1 MKRRVA
7 ERYRP
12 WRTSLG
18 FLTSIERR
26 RPVARNRG
34 AVRIERLEARKLLV
48 GDVSGTVFNDAN
60 RNGVNDPAENGL
72 AGWTVF
78 VDTNGDGALTAGER
92 NTVTDINGRFAILG
106 LPAGNINLV
115 EVVQPGYAPT
125 PGFTNRQVVRI
136 RDARETR
143 VVFPN
148 VVLPPTT
155 GAVTGTVFQD
165 ANENGIRDIGEAGI
179 GGWAMFIDTNGDGVL
194 GAGEPATTTAAD
206 GTYRFPSVSVGTATI
221 IEIPTGGPR
230 PTVGGLFPL
239 VGASDRRTVSV
250 VTGGVATADFG
261 NLVPQVGTIQGT
273 VRNDLNGDGSSGAGE
288 TVLAGRTVF
297 VDLNA
302 NGLADT
308 GEPTRV
314 TDAAG
319 GYSFVDIHSGTYT
332 VAEVVPAGW
341 QTAVGRPSSRSV
353 PVAVGSLNTVDFF
366 DFLPAPGSV
375 NGVVFDDADG
385 NGTQSAGEPGIA
397 GWPVFIDSNQN
408 GLLDAGEPNTLTDAS
423 GGYGFTG
430 VPYGPTVVREVVA
443 ANWVTTSP
451 ATGSRSFLQ
460 LNGTATGGMNFGNR
474 ERIGTI
480 TGTVWNDVNGNG
492 LRDPGEAGQAGTTVY
507 LDLDRDGTRSPTDPA
522 TVTSAAGTYTFS
534 RVPTGLQT
542 VAVVPDPG
550 TIPAIGK
557 RTSGSVTV
565 AIGGVHTIDFFTL
578 VPVAGSV
585 SGSVF
590 GDVNSNGIVDPGD
603 GPLSG
608 WVVYSDLNGNGV
620 LDVSEPVATTDA
632 AGGFTISGV
641 PYGPNQIRE
650 VLQTG
655 FASTNH
661 PGGVL
666 TLSLLNG
673 EARTGVLFTNHETV
687 TYTVG
692 GAAFFDADND
702 GVRGP
707 AERGLSGITV
717 YLDLNGNGLLDP
729 SEPSAVTSADLY
741 FTPAIDEAGTYAF
754 PHLTRGSYT
763 VREIL
768 PAELAGTAAAATVHT
783 VSVGPASQTAV
794 DFANRYRANEIHG
807 VVFEDTNANHVRDA
821 AEKTRPG
828 VGVFIDTNRNNLH
841 DVDEPGTITAADGSY
856 AFFGLTPG
864 AYVVREEA
872 GAVGQRTYPQTTGG
886 ILWPAGTSNPAV
898 GSVTPGSI
906 TASLATGEVL
916 NQTVSITLPGGGG
929 VTTMVDVFL
938 LFDDTGSFAGNSPLV
953 RAAFP
958 TIISTLQTALP
969 GVDFGFGVG
978 RFEEYANFAAE
989 NPAGRPFILN
999 QPIVAS
1005 ATPGFSLAI
1014 QSALDRMAPG
1024 FGGDAPETDIEA
1036 LYQLVTGIGFDG
1048 NNNGTITDSGPA
1060 GLAATQ
1066 VTPGASGD
1074 VPSFASFVPDR
1085 ANNVLAP
1092 DGNIGGGGFR
1102 PGALPVILTATD
1114 VGFAYQPKGETVITG
1129 TGGVSLPVSAL
1140 TGTSRASTPFG
1151 AGAGLQETV
1160 TGLNALGALVI
1171 GLGTN
1176 ADPAI
1181 DPRQG
1186 LEALAKL
1193 TGAVNRSAATIAN
1206 GTIDPIAPGDPFYFQ
1221 ITTGF
1226 GATVANGITNAIENA
1241 VTSIAMDITV
1251 RASDPR
1257 VRIVNNIGTLTGIG
1271 AGQTASFDIQFT
1283 GDGRPHRF
1291 DLQFVRAGT
1300 NVVVGSIPVVLGTP
1314 IVGDGYQFDDLAD
1327 GEIHTSSDFG
1337 NYVANVAPSFTGGP
1351 GQTVAEDAGPQ
1362 TIVAWATSI
1371 SPGPANESA
1380 QIVSFLVSSDNPTL
1394 FSAAPSISTDG
1405 TLTFTPAPDA
1415 HGTTLV
1421 TVQAQDNGGTGPL
1434 GVDTSAPQ
1442 TFLITITPVNDAPI
1456 AADDTF
1462 SGLDPA
1468 GLAIA
1473 LPGVLGNDLDVDG
1486 DPLTV
1491 RLVVGPARGAV
1502 TLDADGAFVYVPG
1515 PSFRGTDSFSYV
1527 ANDGLLDSNV
1537 ATVTV
1542 SVPHVN
1548 TAPVAAGE
1556 SFDVLEDTPLVI
1568 TAPGLLVNDTDFD
1581 ADPLVAR
1588 LVSGV
1593 LHGTLAVDPSGA
1605 FRYTPAPD
1613 YFGPDA
1619 FTYVANDGFADSNV
1633 VTVSLLV
1640 APVNDAPVA
1649 LGDTFTVAED
1659 TVLDT
1664 GLATVLVNDADVDG
1678 DPLTAVLV
1686 TPPARGVVTLAANG
1700 TFLYTPSLNFNGTDT
1715 FSYAAFDGTL
1725 LSRPVAVTIVVTPV
1739 NDVPVALADAYSVN
1753 EDTRLTVA
1761 APGVLG
1767 NDVDV
1772 DGDPL
1777 TAILVTAPT
1786 RGTLVLNANGGFT
1799 YLPAANYNGP
1809 DSFTYRVSDGGR
1821 VNSNTVTV
1829 ALTVVPVND
1838 APVAVADAVTAARDT
1853 VLNIAAPGVLGNDTD
1868 IDGDPLTA
1876 VIGTAPAN
1884 GRVALNAAGSFSYT
1898 PNAGFVG
1905 TDSFTYRAFDGA
1917 LFSAPV
1923 AVTISVVVPPA
1934 RFYVADTNAGATF
1947 KYAANG
1953 ATLGSIILNAAG
1965 RRPLGIASNPTGTT
1979 QWVIDSAGII
1989 FVYSN
1994 TGTLLGQWTP
2004 QGVGKPE
2011 GVTVWGNDLWV
2022 VDPVGDRVYKFAGG
2036 ALLRTGRVAATSS
2049 FALNTANLN
2058 SKDLV
2063 TDGASVWVVDDTV
2076 GVDRVFKYTVA
2087 GVLQGSWALS
2097 TTNPSPTGIT
2107 IDPNNVGHVWTI
2119 DSSTRR
2125 IYQYD
2130 AAATRIA
2137 GTQEPST
2144 TFALVVGN
2152 NNPQGIADPLST
2164 VGVLQSAPVAQAA
2177 TAIVTVSNAVAAR
2190 TGPASSPTPP
2200 AAAARRTVKVETAPW
2215 QGFVAPQVAEAPQRI
2230 VVKPATVRP
2239 APRVTRDAVARV
2251 AVATDRL
2258 RPHERP

>member
-1 MKRRVA
+1 MKRRVRGRFRSA
-7 ERYRP
+7 RGGFGAS
-12 WRTSLG
+12 TSSG
-18 FLTSIERR
+18 RR
-26 RPVARNRG
+26 RPIARSRG
-34 AVRIERLEARKLLV
+34 PVRMEPLEARRLLV
-48 GDVSGTVFNDAN
+48 GDVSGTVFNDIN
-60 RNGVNDPAENGL
+60 RNGVNDVTEPGL

-78 VDTNGDGALTAGER
+78 VDTNGDGALTTGER

-106 LPAGNINLV
+106 LTAGNINLV

-143 VVFPN
+143 VSFPN
-148 VVLPPTT
+148 VVLPATT
-155 GAVTGTVFQD
+155 GTVAGTVFQD

-179 GGWAMFIDTNGDGVL
+179 GGWAMFVDTNGDGIL

-206 GTYRFPSVSVGTATI
+206 GTYRFPSVAAGTATI

-250 VTGGVATADFG
+250 VSGAVSTADFG
-261 NLVPQVGTIQGT
+261 NLLPQVGTIQGA
-273 VRNDLNGDGSSGAGE
+273 VRNDLNGDGVAGAGE
-288 TVLAGRTVF
+288 PAVAGRTVF

-302 NGLADT
+302 NGLVDA

-319 GYSFVDIHSGTYT
+319 GYSFVDIHSGSYT

-341 QTAVGRPSSRSV
+341 QTAIGRPSSRSV

-366 DFLPAPGSV
+366 DFLPAPGSI
-375 NGVVFDDADG
+375 NGVVFNDIDG
-385 NGTQSAGEPGIA
+385 NGTQGPAEAGIT
-397 GWPVFIDSNQN
+397 GWRVFVDSNQN
-408 GLLDAGEPNTLTDAS
+408 GLLDAGEPSTLTDAS
-423 GGYGFTG
+423 GGYAFAG
-430 VPYGPTVVREVVA
+430 VPYGQTVVREVVA
-443 ANWVTTSP
+443 ADWVTTSP
-451 ATGSRSFLQ
+451 ATASRSFLQ
-460 LNGTATGGMNFGNR
+460 LNGTATAGVNFGNR
-474 ERIGTI
+474 ERIGSI
-480 TGTVWNDVNGNG
+480 TGTVWNDANGNG

-507 LDLDRDGTRSPTDPA
+507 LDLDRNGTLSPTDPT
-522 TVTSAAGTYTFS
+522 TVTSAAGTYTFT

-542 VAVVPDPG
+542 VTVIPDPG
-550 TIPAIGK
+550 TIPSIGK
-557 RTSGSVTV
+557 GTSGSVTV

-578 VPVAGSV
+578 VPVTGSV

-608 WVVYSDLNGNGV
+608 WVVYSDLNGNGT

-632 AGGFTISGV
+632 TGGFTISGV

-661 PGGVL
+661 PGGVV
-666 TLSLLNG
+666 TLSMLNG
-673 EARTGVLFTNHETV
+673 EARTGILFTNHETV

-702 GVRGP
+702 GLRGP

-729 SEPSAVTSADLY
+729 SEPSTVTSVDLFY
-741 FTPAIDEAGTYAF
+741 TPAIDEAGTYAF

-768 PAELAGTAAAATVHT
+768 PAELAGTAAAATVLT
-783 VSVGPASQTAV
+783 VSVGPTSQTAV
-794 DFANRYRANEIHG
+794 DFANRYRTNEIHG

-821 AEKTRPG
+821 AERTRPG
-828 VGVFIDTNRNNLH
+828 VGVFIDANRNDLH
-841 DVDEPGTITAADGSY
+841 DVGEPGTITGADGSY

-864 AYVVREEA
+864 AYVVREDA

-898 GSVTPGSI
+898 GSVTPGVI
-906 TASLATGEVL
+906 TASLADGEL
-916 NQTVSITLPGGGG
+916 LSQTVSITLPGGGG

-958 TIISTLQTALP
+958 TIISSLQTALP

-978 RFEEYANFAAE
+978 RFEEYANFAFE
-989 NPAGRPFILN
+989 NSAGRPFILN
-999 QPIVAS
+999 QPIIAS
-1005 ATPGFSLAI
+1005 TTPGFSLSI

-1036 LYQLVTGIGFDG
+1036 LYQIVTGVGFDG

-1066 VTPGASGD
+1066 LTPGASGD
-1074 VPSFASFVPDR
+1074 VPSFASFVPDP

-1102 PGALPVILTATD
+1102 AGALPVILTATD

-1129 TGGVSLPVSAL
+1129 TGGVSLPVADL
-1140 TGTSRASTPFG
+1140 IGTSRASTPFG
-1151 AGAGLQETV
+1151 AGAGIQETV

-1176 ADPAI
+1176 AEPAI
-1181 DPRQG
+1181 APRQG

-1193 TGAVNRSAATIAN
+1193 TGAVNRSAATIPN

-1257 VRIVNNIGTLTGIG
+1257 VQIVNHTGTLTGIG

-1314 IVGDGYQFDDLAD
+1314 IVGDAYQFDDLAD

-1337 NYVANVAPSFTGGP
+1337 NYVANVAPSFTGGLD
-1351 GQTVAEDAGPQ
+1351 QTVAEDAGPR
-1362 TIVAWATSI
+1362 TIVGWATNI

-1380 QIVSFLVSSDNPTL
+1380 QIVSFLVSTDNPAL
-1394 FSAAPSISTDG
+1394 FSVAPSISTDG
-1405 TLTFTPAPDA
+1405 TLTFTPAPNA
-1415 HGTTLV
+1415 NGTTLV
-1421 TVQAQDNGGTGPL
+1421 TVLARDNGGTGPL
-1434 GVDTSAPQ
+1434 GADTSGPQ

-1468 GLAIA
+1468 GLTIA

-1491 RLVVGPARGAV
+1491 RLVVAPTRGSV
-1502 TLDADGAFVYVPG
+1502 TLGADGGFQYVPG
-1515 PSFRGTDSFSYV
+1515 PTFRGTDSFSYV

-1537 ATVTV
+1537 ATVSV
-1542 SVPHVN
+1542 SMPHVN
-1548 TAPVAAGE
+1548 TAPVALGE
-1556 SFDVLEDTPLVI
+1556 SFNTPEDNPLVI
-1568 TAPGLLVNDTDFD
+1568 AAPGLLANDTDID

-1593 LHGTLAVDPSGA
+1593 LHGTLALDPSGA
-1605 FRYTPAPD
+1605 FRYTPALN
-1613 YFGPDA
+1613 YFGPDS
-1619 FTYVANDGFADSNV
+1619 FTYVASDGFADSNV

-1640 APVNDAPVA
+1640 TPVNDPPAA

-1659 TVLDT
+1659 TLLNT
-1664 GLATVLVNDADVDG
+1664 GLATVLVNDTDVDG
-1678 DPLTAVLV
+1678 DALTAVLV
-1686 TPPARGVVTLAANG
+1686 SPPAHGVVTLAANG

-1715 FSYAAFDGTL
+1715 FFYAASDGTL
-1725 LSRPVAVTIVVTPV
+1725 LSAAAAVTIVVTPV
-1739 NDVPVALADAYSVN
+1739 NDVPVAFGDAYSVN

-1761 APGVLG
+1761 AAGVLA

-1777 TAILVTAPT
+1777 TALLVTAPT
-1786 RGTLVLNANGGFT
+1786 HGTLVLNANGGFT

-1838 APVAVADAVTAARDT
+1838 APVALADAVSAARDT
-1853 VLNIAAPGVLGNDTD
+1853 VLNIVAPGVLANDTD
-1868 IDGDPLTA
+1868 VDGDPLTA
-1876 VIGTAPAN
+1876 VLGTAPVN
-1884 GRVALNAAGSFSYT
+1884 GRVTLNAAGSFSYT

-1923 AVTISVVVPPA
+1923 TVTISVVVPPA
-1934 RFYVADTNAGATF
+1934 RFYVADSNAGATF

-1953 ATLGSIILNAAG
+1953 ATLGSIILNSAG

-1979 QWVIDSAGII
+1979 QWVIDSAGIV
-1989 FVYSN
+1989 FVYTN

-2022 VDPVGDRVYKFAGG
+2022 VDPVNDRVYKFVGG

-2049 FALNTANLN
+2049 FALNAANLN

-2063 TDGASVWVVDDTV
+2063 TDGTSMWVVDDTV
-2076 GVDRVFKYTVA
+2076 AVDRVFKYTAA
-2087 GVLQGSWALS
+2087 GVFQGSWALS

-2107 IDPNNVGHVWTI
+2107 IDPNNVGHVWTV

-2130 AAATRIA
+2130 AAATRLA
-2137 GTQEPST
+2137 GTQEPSV
-2144 TFALVVGN
+2144 TFALVVAN
-2152 NNPQGIADPLST
+2152 SNPQGIADPLDA
-2164 VGVLQSAPVAQAA
+2164 VGGVPSAPSPAA
-2177 TAIVTVSNAVAAR
+2177 TGFVAVSPAANAGTGTV
-2190 TGPASSPTPP
+2190 PTPP
-2200 AAAARRTVKVETAPW
+2200 AAPPRRTSVKVETGQW
-2215 QGFVAPQVAEAPQRI
+2215 HGFVAPQVAAAERI
-2230 VVKPATVRP
+2230 VVAPVAVRSVQ
-2239 APRVTRDAVARV
+2239 RITRDVVARM
-2251 AVATDRL
+2251 ALMTDRS
-2258 RPHERP
+2258 RTTERP